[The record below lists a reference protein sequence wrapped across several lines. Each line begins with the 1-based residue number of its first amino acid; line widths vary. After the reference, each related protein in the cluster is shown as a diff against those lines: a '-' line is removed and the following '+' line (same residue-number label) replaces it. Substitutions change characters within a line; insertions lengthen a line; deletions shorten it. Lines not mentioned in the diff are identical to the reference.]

1 MDLNTRIK
9 ALGACLEAVT
19 WAETQE
25 SVEGAWESC
34 ARGDWLLWFAA
45 RVGVDHHVVRLAAC
59 RCASR
64 ALRYVPGGE
73 YRPRLAIEAA
83 ETYSRGEIDLDQ
95 FAAAR
100 YDAEAVVWENDWVT
114 ASDGDWAAAWADAWN
129 ANWVA
134 ARVVAWPPA
143 RSAAMAA
150 AAAVNYTDWVA
161 LSQSAWYAAWA
172 VASSVATA
180 AAWDAES
187 AVQAEI
193 IRVAIPWALVREAI
207 DRMDA
212 AQ

>member
-64 ALRYVPGGE
+64 ALRYVPEGE
-73 YRPRLAIEAA
+73 DRPRLAIEAA
-83 ETYSRGEIDLDQ
+83 EAYARGESTSSQLAAAC
-95 FAAAR
+95 AAAR
-100 YDAEAVVWENDWVT
+100 DAAWD
-114 ASDGDWAAAWADAWN
+114 AACAAA
-129 ANWVA
+129 
-134 ARVVAWPPA
+134 R
-143 RSAAMAA
+143 
-150 AAAVNYTDWVA
+150 
-161 LSQSAWYAAWA
+161 
-172 VASSVATA
+172 
-180 AAWDAES
+180 DAES

-193 IRVAIPWALVREAI
+193 IRAAIPWALVREAI

-212 AQ
+212 AQCKLD